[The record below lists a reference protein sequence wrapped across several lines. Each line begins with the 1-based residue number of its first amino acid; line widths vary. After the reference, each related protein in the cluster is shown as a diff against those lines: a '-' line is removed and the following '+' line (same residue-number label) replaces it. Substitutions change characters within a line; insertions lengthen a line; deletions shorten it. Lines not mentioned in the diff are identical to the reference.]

1 MNKKLLLLPLLAA
14 CTNTPDEVVTE
25 DLAAPAPDLAAPA
38 DLAPAPDL
46 PAGCRAPAPEDR
58 VRRVVIS
65 LPYDDEGKKAEVYGV
80 LALAEDGSLGAITA
94 RFKMGRAFGGPIR
107 ITPDGG
113 LGFVAQE
120 DGSVGVF
127 RLAPDGTPQVLNAR
141 YTGGGYASKVV
152 LDPAGDRLYILNGN
166 TRANGGGIAQVRVAC
181 DGTLTPEGPL
191 AEGSTPYAFLPL
203 GGGIAVSYARELLD
217 SPVEDNTH
225 LVSSGPPV
233 VRRISA
239 RAFGDSDAV
248 VASSALT
255 FDHKYALFGDN
266 SEFSGPGD
274 RLAVVAIQPGSLR
287 PTQVLSAVQDP
298 VGLVLSPF
306 GNAGLVVS
314 GYGNAVLP
322 FTYDPTYP
330 KTPITMRPQPAYVGK
345 RPQLPDTAVG
355 IERGKLK
362 GWVLLSE
369 NTGVRRMVFAED
381 GSLRDVGVT
390 TTGDKLSDI
399 VGAIGVQP

>member
-14 CTNTPDEVVTE
+14 CANPMNDEVIE
-25 DLAAPAPDLAAPA
+25 DLAPPAPPDLAVTA
-38 DLAPAPDL
+38 DMTTSCHD
-46 PAGCRAPAPEDR
+46 PAPEDR

-65 LPYDDEGKKAEVYGV
+65 LPYDDEGKKAQVYAV
-80 LALAEDGSLGAITA
+80 MPLAEDGTLGSITS
-94 RFKMGRAFGGPIR
+94 RFQMGRAFGGPIR
-107 ITPDGG
+107 ITPNGRF
-113 LGFVAQE
+113 GFVAQE

-127 RLAPDGTPQVLNAR
+127 RLARDGTPQVLHAS
-141 YTGGGYASKVV
+141 YTGGGYATRVV

-166 TRANGGGIAQVRVAC
+166 TRNNGGGIAQVRIAC
-181 DGTLTPEGPL
+181 DGTLTPDGTP
-191 AEGSTPYAFLPL
+191 AAGSTPYAFLPL
-203 GGGIAVSYARELLD
+203 GDGSAVSYARELLD
-217 SPVEDNTH
+217 STGTDNTH
-225 LVSSGPPV
+225 LVSAGPPMTRKTSV
-233 VRRISA
+233 L
-239 RAFGDSDAV
+239 AFGDSDAI

-255 FDHKYALFGDN
+255 FDHKYAIFGDN

-274 RLAVVAIQPGSLR
+274 RLAVVAIQPDSLR
-287 PTQVLSAVQDP
+287 ATQVLSAVQDP
-298 VGLVLSPF
+298 VGIVLSPF

-322 FTYDPTYP
+322 FKYDPTYP
-330 KTPITMRPQPAYVGK
+330 KTPLTMLPQPTYVGK

-369 NTGVRRMVFAED
+369 NVGVRRMAFDTD
-381 GSLRDVGVT
+381 GGLRDLGVT
-390 TTGDKLSDI
+390 STGDNLSDI